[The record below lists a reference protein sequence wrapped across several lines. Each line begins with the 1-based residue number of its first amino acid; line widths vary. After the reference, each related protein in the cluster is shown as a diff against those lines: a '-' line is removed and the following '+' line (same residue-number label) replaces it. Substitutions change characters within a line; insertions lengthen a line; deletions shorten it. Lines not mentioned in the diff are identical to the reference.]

1 MIEQQLG
8 FSLESFLRGIVGIAT
23 VLGVAYLMSYDRKRV
38 DWKLVGGGLFMQ
50 FVFALAVLYVPVVG
64 IALEWVGKAFI
75 KLMDFTQSGVTFLLG
90 PLVTKSEGF
99 IFLLNSL
106 PVVIFFSALV
116 SLFYYWGIIQR
127 VVGGFSWLLR
137 RFMNISGAEGLVT
150 SGNVFLGMTESPCF
164 DQELSTGDEPVGN
177 ISGYGFRDG
186 DDSRNG
192 DGNLY
197 RYVGGR

>member
-116 SLFYYWGIIQR
+116 SLYYPAR
-127 VVGGFSWLLR
+127 SR
-137 RFMNISGAEGLVT
+137 RFFLATTAFHEYFRSRRIGHIRQCVFGNDGVT
-150 SGNVFLGMTESPCF
+150 CF